1 MRWICVAILFPLVQ
15 TLHSL
20 QEESPDRK
28 VWLFY
33 WCLYCAASF
42 ALYCFEWLVS
52 IPFYVI
58 SFYVDIYYETQLLVV
73 LYLVHP
79 KTMGIHT
86 VQEFLETKSHLLVAH
101 GAELAKVLGGDQ
113 EVGLLSQIEFCTVLK
128 VLDGVGQAR
137 HIPKASSPSQKSG
150 QKCPFFPTSFSERYK
165 LRKRLQGALLT
176 PADVQFHTITEQR
189 LAKYRSKVR
198 AEAPPTKKGC
208 KDLEDL
214 ALGLFLFTTARGYKK
229 LLGTFVGRGEQTR
242 GTIAAFGCKLS
253 YRPSI
258 WSQPDSGKDAGLMQ
272 GGQVAFASTFVLL
285 KGAHIM
291 DEAEPKIWPPIWV
304 YGIND
309 HLDVPGELPSGFEP
323 TGMLG
328 ADLRKLCSAVNAA
341 VHPAFRMKRAREGSP
356 SKAHSQLPSSHQ
368 ERRRPSM
375 LVKAPDMSALLGG
388 GLGGL
393 GAMSMGF
400 HEEPKPPKE
409 GPNLM
414 VKSFLFDRT
423 TISLIGLLLPTVQ
436 NIKVL
441 SFSDCNLDCEMLRL
455 LAQGL
460 AEGNC
465 SVESLQIEWNN
476 LDLPLPILAEEDL
489 PLEGEEGEETSA
501 FDRASSLLEARE
513 RKRYTLQSERLLT
526 NFKEWL
532 LSRFGSLGKAW
543 EALQVK
549 AEDAPLDA
557 PDFHSLL
564 FERLGVSGSQVF
576 EVFEVLDGPDYGADG
591 GGLVTLQV
599 LKEALE
605 SLPDTEDV
613 EDTEAEEDALGLSLA
628 AFLQPSTVLE
638 SVSFRACSITRFELG
653 PVCATLSKCPWQLRA
668 LNLWEN
674 RICDRGAELLA
685 NALDAYRGL
694 EYLGLGRNRITD
706 LGLQALCQP
715 FKPVQLREDTELA
728 AAKDRITKQQAQ
740 AKALAD
746 AKEKAQAQN
755 TEFHGRQRRASIPL
769 VDELEERPGP
779 SEDSPG
785 PSFFL
790 RKLSELRCLV
800 LSENPIRSAD
810 VLETVQPFGPR
821 GADLLLRCTPAAT
834 ELGIRRPELL
844 KEKERKPLLNLG
856 QNLGHA
862 KDPAAPPE
870 GWVLLE
876 VAQERAP
883 RTSRLHPLPSLPDEA
898 IEAKTLQ
905 QPAPAPSTARGGCG
919 QTRLSSRQD
928 GASLQRSGS
937 EMLRGPTLRLSLR
950 NSQKALQQT
959 LLEIRQLN
967 QQKRFHLSRESQR
980 QPYPEG
986 ARLQLSED
994 KATGALCSRGEAPAS
1009 NMATQRWAL
1018 FLILVLGLYGLYSVS
1033 LLDAGGSPST
1043 GETGVAKR
1051 TLDLEEQLEAD
1062 LEAKPEDQ
1070 EAGFPTLPVS
1080 DLDGKQDE
1088 GSQQTVQDLEDQP
1101 EEKIEMEENQ
1111 KEEQDDVPS
1120 EKLETTSLAC
1130 AGPMIPP
1137 SLPVQAAAELKSKIW
1152 KATREWGYDQQAYS
1166 YRPFKGLHLLD
1177 IGMGQGPMG
1186 VVAVHVG
1193 VKSYKGMDPALCIN
1207 RHAMTRDKRVGRAPN
1222 PIECQMLKDS
1232 EACEGKGEKC
1242 EMFQRCSHLMFK
1254 KYREFPFTGVEMMQ
1268 AFSGQIVLL
1277 PGTFATLRPT
1287 GLIKPGSFDVAT
1299 LWLVTEHLPDNRQV
1313 IEGIFEWTEP
1323 GQLLALKHHN
1333 YYGFDGHHQK
1343 PRYPEDHN
1351 TKNIAENGVVFWKHL
1366 EPSSWV
1372 FNYTNT
1378 NRIRL
1383 GDLIALVDVYF
1394 ECAWRATFVASWER
1408 ALLSRPE
1415 LLRALEKRGF
1425 QQNELLINKWTI
1437 ACARRKEPKDAKQW
1451 LDSRIWLHPATDGS
1465 YSPRPLPKKLRKRM
1479 PGKTGAATAVVEF
1492 IPSGRSNLKRYL
1504 VG

>member
-1 MRWICVAILFPLVQ
+1 
-15 TLHSL
+15 
-20 QEESPDRK
+20 
-28 VWLFY
+28 
-33 WCLYCAASF
+33 
-42 ALYCFEWLVS
+42 
-52 IPFYVI
+52 
-58 SFYVDIYYETQLLVV
+58 
-73 LYLVHP
+73 
-79 KTMGIHT
+79 
-86 VQEFLETKSHLLVAH
+86 
-101 GAELAKVLGGDQ
+101 
-113 EVGLLSQIEFCTVLK
+113 
-128 VLDGVGQAR
+128 
-137 HIPKASSPSQKSG
+137 
-150 QKCPFFPTSFSERYK
+150 
-165 LRKRLQGALLT
+165 
-176 PADVQFHTITEQR
+176 
-189 LAKYRSKVR
+189 
-198 AEAPPTKKGC
+198 
-208 KDLEDL
+208 
-214 ALGLFLFTTARGYKK
+214 
-229 LLGTFVGRGEQTR
+229 
-242 GTIAAFGCKLS
+242 
-253 YRPSI
+253 
-258 WSQPDSGKDAGLMQ
+258 
-272 GGQVAFASTFVLL
+272 
-285 KGAHIM
+285 M

-388 GLGGL
+388 GLGG
-393 GAMSMGF
+393 MSMGF

-543 EALQVK
+543 EALQ
-549 AEDAPLDA
+549 AEDAPAPLDA

-564 FERLGVSGSQVF
+564 FERLGVGGAQVF

-605 SLPDTEDV
+605 SLPDTEDI

-706 LGLQALCQP
+706 IGLQALCQP

-728 AAKDRITKQQAQ
+728 AAKERITKQQAQ
-740 AKALAD
+740 AKSLAD

-755 TEFHGRQRRASIPL
+755 TEFQGRQRRASIPL

-779 SEDSPG
+779 SEDSPGPG

-810 VLETVQPFGPR
+810 VLETIQPFGPR

-870 GWVLLE
+870 GWVL
-876 VAQERAP
+876 
-883 RTSRLHPLPSLPDEA
+883 RL
-898 IEAKTLQ
+898 
-905 QPAPAPSTARGGCG
+905 
-919 QTRLSSRQD
+919 
-928 GASLQRSGS
+928 
-937 EMLRGPTLRLSLR
+937 
-950 NSQKALQQT
+950 N
-959 LLEIRQLN
+959 
-967 QQKRFHLSRESQR
+967 
-980 QPYPEG
+980 PY
-986 ARLQLSED
+986 
-994 KATGALCSRGEAPAS
+994 
-1009 NMATQRWAL
+1009 
-1018 FLILVLGLYGLYSVS
+1018 
-1033 LLDAGGSPST
+1033 
-1043 GETGVAKR
+1043 
-1051 TLDLEEQLEAD
+1051 
-1062 LEAKPEDQ
+1062 
-1070 EAGFPTLPVS
+1070 
-1080 DLDGKQDE
+1080 
-1088 GSQQTVQDLEDQP
+1088 
-1101 EEKIEMEENQ
+1101 
-1111 KEEQDDVPS
+1111 
-1120 EKLETTSLAC
+1120 
-1130 AGPMIPP
+1130 
-1137 SLPVQAAAELKSKIW
+1137 
-1152 KATREWGYDQQAYS
+1152 
-1166 YRPFKGLHLLD
+1166 
-1177 IGMGQGPMG
+1177 
-1186 VVAVHVG
+1186 
-1193 VKSYKGMDPALCIN
+1193 
-1207 RHAMTRDKRVGRAPN
+1207 
-1222 PIECQMLKDS
+1222 
-1232 EACEGKGEKC
+1232 
-1242 EMFQRCSHLMFK
+1242 
-1254 KYREFPFTGVEMMQ
+1254 
-1268 AFSGQIVLL
+1268 
-1277 PGTFATLRPT
+1277 
-1287 GLIKPGSFDVAT
+1287 
-1299 LWLVTEHLPDNRQV
+1299 
-1313 IEGIFEWTEP
+1313 
-1323 GQLLALKHHN
+1323 
-1333 YYGFDGHHQK
+1333 
-1343 PRYPEDHN
+1343 
-1351 TKNIAENGVVFWKHL
+1351 
-1366 EPSSWV
+1366 
-1372 FNYTNT
+1372 
-1378 NRIRL
+1378 
-1383 GDLIALVDVYF
+1383 
-1394 ECAWRATFVASWER
+1394 
-1408 ALLSRPE
+1408 
-1415 LLRALEKRGF
+1415 
-1425 QQNELLINKWTI
+1425 
-1437 ACARRKEPKDAKQW
+1437 
-1451 LDSRIWLHPATDGS
+1451 
-1465 YSPRPLPKKLRKRM
+1465 
-1479 PGKTGAATAVVEF
+1479 
-1492 IPSGRSNLKRYL
+1492 
-1504 VG
+1504 